1 VGIDSVLIFFTGY
14 TLINS
19 VIKIRQA
26 LRERK
31 GDVNL
36 KAMKIHATA
45 FGLFVVAF
53 IGARVILVL
62 TCTESNVN
70 TCVKADEDCFCV
82 IDRSN
87 AGLFYKTVLVLLD
100 IASFISQILL
110 CWILWDLGTADTVEP
125 IRSQAS
131 GLIVEI
137 ETMSFDSAEAEMQA
151 RIWNMFAR

>member
-1 VGIDSVLIFFTGY
+1 MGIDSVLIFFTGY

-31 GDVNL
+31 GDANL
-36 KAMKIHATA
+36 KAMTIHATA
-45 FGLFVVAF
+45 FGLFAVVF
-53 IGARVILVL
+53 IGARAILLL
-62 TCTESNVN
+62 TCTDSKVN
-70 TCVKADEDCFCV
+70 TCVNTNEDCVCV

-87 AGLFYKTVLVLLD
+87 AKLFYKTVLVLLD

-137 ETMSFDSAEAEMQA
+137 ETMSFDAEAEMQA